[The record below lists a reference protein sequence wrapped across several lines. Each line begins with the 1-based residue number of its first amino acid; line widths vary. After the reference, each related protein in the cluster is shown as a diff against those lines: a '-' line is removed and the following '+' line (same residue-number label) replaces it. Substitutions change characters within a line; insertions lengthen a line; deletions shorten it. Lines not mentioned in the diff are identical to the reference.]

1 MKFPVQIICSLSEIV
16 IDEGVSFRL
25 ISDDEKFSY
34 LGITAPEYDEKGRLI
49 KAGPNSHGLIRLPS
63 DIDPNLSI
71 NFSASNYFLEV
82 KSIVQARNIKS
93 TIKIY
98 SKNSTSL
105 LIGFVGDAYWAGA
118 HYLHPPE
125 FYGAGF
131 LVLDDENLP
140 RFRRIYRRVA
150 DAVQEGT
157 KLSLVFEKY
166 SYAVS
171 SLGISNAHRFLECT
185 IILEMIVLPSQQSE
199 LSYRFSLRMAK
210 ICRKYFGED
219 TQTAFDT
226 AKIIYEIRCGLAHSG
241 SHKKTE
247 QMLPV
252 VIELTRKLLLQY
264 LYDQSQFTSKALDA
278 LSLE

>member
-16 IDEGVSFRL
+16 IDEDVSFRL
-25 ISDDEKFSY
+25 ISKDEKFSY
-34 LGITAPEYDEKGRLI
+34 LGITDPEYDEKGLLI
-49 KAGPNSHGLIRLPS
+49 KAEPNSHGLIRPPS
-63 DIDPNLSI
+63 SIDPNLAVK
-71 NFSASNYFLEV
+71 FSASNYFLEV
-82 KSIVQARNIKS
+82 ENIAQAKNIKS
-93 TIKIY
+93 TIKLY
-98 SKNSTSL
+98 SQNSSSL
-105 LIGFVGDAYWAGA
+105 LIGFTGDACWAGT

-125 FYGAGF
+125 FYGASF

-140 RFRRIYRRVA
+140 NFRRIYRLVA
-150 DAVQEGT
+150 DQVHDGT
-157 KLSLVFEKY
+157 KLSLAFEKY

-171 SLGISNAHRFLECT
+171 SLGISNAHRFLECA

-199 LSYRFSLRMAK
+199 LSYRFGLRMAK
-210 ICRKYFGED
+210 ICKKYFGED
-219 TQTAFDT
+219 AQIAFDT